1 MRPGGISVEAI
12 PVTRYIFRRLIHSA
26 IIIWGVA
33 TLVFFLLRAI
43 PGDPVLNMLGPEY
56 TPEAAEA
63 LRNKLGLDENVFV
76 QYVRWVGDILRG
88 DLGTSITGVESVSS
102 AIASGLPKTM
112 SISIVAFVIA
122 LVIAVPAGIL
132 SALRRNT
139 PLDFAVSIFAFLG
152 ISMPSFWFGI
162 ILILIFAVNLGWL
175 PSLGYRSLTE
185 DGFIEWFTHL
195 VLPALA
201 IGPGYAAILTR
212 FIRAGL
218 LEAMSSDYI
227 RTARAKGVSERRVVI
242 GHGLRNSMIPVV
254 TVAGIQVALL
264 LSGTVIIET
273 VFSIRGIGRLL
284 VGAIFDKDYPMVQ
297 GAILVV
303 SLIFVM
309 ANLVVDILYTFLDPR
324 IKYA

>member
-1 MRPGGISVEAI
+1 LGAAEASL
-12 PVTRYIFRRLIHSA
+12 VTRYIIRRLIHSV
-26 IIIWGVA
+26 IIVWGVA

-56 TPEAAEA
+56 TPEAADA
-63 LRNKLGLDENVFV
+63 LRDKLGLDEAVLV
-76 QYVRWVGDILRG
+76 QFVRWLGDILVG
-88 DLGTSITGVESVSS
+88 DLGTSITGAETVGS
-102 AIASGLPKTM
+102 AIASGLPKTL
-112 SISIVAFVIA
+112 SISVVAFIIS
-122 LVIAVPAGIL
+122 LMIAVPAGIL
-132 SALRRNT
+132 SALRRNSL
-139 PLDFAVSIFAFLG
+139 LDFLVSTFAFLG
-152 ISMPSFWFGI
+152 VSMPSFWFGI

-175 PSLGYRSLTE
+175 PSLGYASLTE
-185 DGFIEWFTHL
+185 DGFVEWFKHL
-195 VLPALA
+195 LLPALA

-227 RTARAKGVSERRVVI
+227 RTARAKGLSERRVVMA
-242 GHGLRNSMIPVV
+242 HGLRNSMIPVV

-264 LSGTVIIET
+264 LSGTVVIET

-303 SLIFVM
+303 AVIFVM
-309 ANLVVDILYTFLDPR
+309 ANLIVDILYTLLDPR
-324 IKYA
+324 IRYA

>member
-1 MRPGGISVEAI
+1 M
-12 PVTRYIFRRLIHSA
+12 TRYIIRRLFHSA

-43 PGDPVLNMLGPEY
+43 PGDPVLNMLGPDY
-56 TPEAAEA
+56 TPEAADA
-63 LRNKLGLDENVFV
+63 LRHKLGLDENVFV
-76 QYVRWVGDILRG
+76 QYARWVGDIVRG
-88 DLGTSITGVESVSS
+88 DFGTSITGVESVSS

-112 SISIVAFVIA
+112 SISIVAFIISLMIA
-122 LVIAVPAGIL
+122 IPAGIF
-132 SALRRNT
+132 SALKRNT
-139 PLDFAVSIFAFLG
+139 PLDFLVSIFAFLG
-152 ISMPSFWFGI
+152 VSMPSFWFGI
-162 ILILIFAVNLGWL
+162 ILILVFAVNLGWL
-175 PSLGYRSLTE
+175 PSLGYKSLTD
-185 DGFIEWFTHL
+185 DGFVEWFKHL
-195 VLPALA
+195 LLPALA

-227 RTARAKGVSERRVVI
+227 RTARAKGLRERSVVVS
-242 GHGLRNSMIPVV
+242 HGLRNSMIPVV
-254 TVAGIQVALL
+254 TIAGIQVALL

-303 SLIFVM
+303 ALIFVM
-309 ANLVVDILYTFLDPR
+309 ANLIVDILYTFLDPR

>member
-1 MRPGGISVEAI
+1 M
-12 PVTRYIFRRLIHSA
+12 TRYIIRRLMHSV

-63 LRNKLGLDENVFV
+63 LRQKLGLNENVFV
-76 QYVRWVGDILRG
+76 QYVRWVGDIVRG
-88 DLGTSITGVESVSS
+88 DLGTSITGVESVSG

-112 SISIVAFVIA
+112 SISIVAFIISLMIA
-122 LVIAVPAGIL
+122 IPAGIL
-132 SALRRNT
+132 SALKRNT
-139 PLDFAVSIFAFLG
+139 PLDFFVSIFAFLG
-152 ISMPSFWFGI
+152 VSMPSFWFGI
-162 ILILIFAVNLGWL
+162 ILILVFAVNLGWL
-175 PSLGYRSLTE
+175 PSLGYRSLTD
-185 DGFIEWFTHL
+185 DGFVTWFKHL
-195 VLPALA
+195 LLPAMA

-227 RTARAKGVSERRVVI
+227 RTARAKGLSERHVVI
-242 GHGLRNSMIPVV
+242 SHGLRNSMIPVV
-254 TVAGIQVALL
+254 TIAGIQVALL

>member
-1 MRPGGISVEAI
+1 
-12 PVTRYIFRRLIHSA
+12 VTRYIIRRLIHSV

-63 LRNKLGLDENVFV
+63 LRHKLGLDENVFV
-76 QYVRWVGDILRG
+76 QYVRWVGDIVRG
-88 DLGTSITGVESVSS
+88 DLGTSITGVESVSG

-112 SISIVAFVIA
+112 SISIVAFIIS
-122 LVIAVPAGIL
+122 LLIAVPAGIL
-132 SALRRNT
+132 SALKRNT
-139 PLDFAVSIFAFLG
+139 PIDFLVSIFAFLG
-152 ISMPSFWFGI
+152 VSMPSFWFGI
-162 ILILIFAVNLGWL
+162 ILILVFAVNLGWL
-175 PSLGYRSLTE
+175 PSLGYRSLSE
-185 DGFIEWFTHL
+185 DGFVTWFKHL
-195 VLPALA
+195 LLPALA

-227 RTARAKGVSERRVVI
+227 RTARAKGLSERRVVI
-242 GHGLRNSMIPVV
+242 SHGLRNSMIPVV
-254 TVAGIQVALL
+254 TIAGIQVALL

-303 SLIFVM
+303 ALIFVM
-309 ANLVVDILYTFLDPR
+309 ANLIVDILYTFLDPR

>member
-1 MRPGGISVEAI
+1 M
-12 PVTRYIFRRLIHSA
+12 
-26 IIIWGVA
+26 
-33 TLVFFLLRAI
+33 
-43 PGDPVLNMLGPEY
+43 
-56 TPEAAEA
+56 
-63 LRNKLGLDENVFV
+63 
-76 QYVRWVGDILRG
+76 
-88 DLGTSITGVESVSS
+88 
-102 AIASGLPKTM
+102 
-112 SISIVAFVIA
+112 
-122 LVIAVPAGIL
+122 
-132 SALRRNT
+132 
-139 PLDFAVSIFAFLG
+139 SIFAFLG
-152 ISMPSFWFGI
+152 VSMPSFWFGI
-162 ILILIFAVNLGWL
+162 ILILVFAVNLGWL
-175 PSLGYRSLTE
+175 PSLGYSSLTE
-185 DGFIEWFTHL
+185 DGFWPWFSH
-195 VLPALA
+195 VLMPALA
-201 IGPGYAAILTR
+201 IGPAYAAILTR

-227 RTARAKGVSERRVVI
+227 RTARAKGISERRVVI

-264 LSGTVIIET
+264 LSGTVVIET

>member
-1 MRPGGISVEAI
+1 M
-12 PVTRYIFRRLIHSA
+12 TRYIIRRLIHSL

-63 LRNKLGLDENVFV
+63 LRNKLGLDEPVLT
-76 QYVRWVGDILRG
+76 QYFRWLGDMLTG
-88 DLGTSITGVESVSS
+88 DLGTSITGAESVGS
-102 AIASGLPKTM
+102 AIASGLPKTL
-112 SISIVAFVIA
+112 SISLVAFIISLMIA
-122 LVIAVPAGIL
+122 IPAGIF
-132 SALRRNT
+132 SALKRNT
-139 PLDFAVSIFAFLG
+139 PLDFFVSIFAFLG
-152 ISMPSFWFGI
+152 VSMPSFWFGI
-162 ILILIFAVNLGWL
+162 ILILVFAVNLGWL
-175 PSLGYRSLTE
+175 PSLGYASISE
-185 DGFIEWFTHL
+185 DGVVEWFKHL
-195 VLPALA
+195 LLPALA

-227 RTARAKGVSERRVVI
+227 RTARAKGASERRVVVA
-242 GHGLRNSMIPVV
+242 HGLRNSMIPVV

-264 LSGTVIIET
+264 LSGTVVIET

-303 SLIFVM
+303 SVIFVM
-309 ANLVVDILYTFLDPR
+309 ANLIVDIVYTFLDPR
-324 IKYA
+324 IRYA

>member
-1 MRPGGISVEAI
+1 M
-12 PVTRYIFRRLIHSA
+12 TRYILRRLIHSA

-76 QYVRWVGDILRG
+76 QYVRWVGDVLRG

-102 AIASGLPKTM
+102 AIGSGLPKTM
-112 SISIVAFVIA
+112 SISIVAFIIA
-122 LVIAVPAGIL
+122 LAIAIPAGIL

-162 ILILIFAVNLGWL
+162 ILILLFAVNLGWL

-185 DGFIEWFTHL
+185 DGFIDWFKHL

>member
-1 MRPGGISVEAI
+1 M
-12 PVTRYIFRRLIHSA
+12 TRYIIRRLIHSA

-63 LRNKLGLDENVFV
+63 LRHKLGLDENVFV
-76 QYVRWVGDILRG
+76 QYFRWVGDILRG

-112 SISIVAFVIA
+112 SISIVAFIISLAIA
-122 LVIAVPAGIL
+122 IPAGII
-132 SALRRNT
+132 SALKRNT
-139 PLDFAVSIFAFLG
+139 PVDYLVSVFAFLG
-152 ISMPSFWFGI
+152 VSMPSFWFGI
-162 ILILIFAVNLGWL
+162 ILILLFAVNLGWL
-175 PSLGYRSLTE
+175 PSLGYKSLTE
-185 DGFIEWFTHL
+185 DGFVEWFKHL
-195 VLPALA
+195 LLPALA

-227 RTARAKGVSERRVVI
+227 RTARAKGLKERNVVI
-242 GHGLRNSMIPVV
+242 SHGLRNSMIPVV
-254 TVAGIQVALL
+254 TIAGIQVALL

-303 SLIFVM
+303 ALIFVM

>member
-1 MRPGGISVEAI
+1 M
-12 PVTRYIFRRLIHSA
+12 TRYILRRLFHSL

-33 TLVFFLLRAI
+33 TLVFFLIRAI
-43 PGDPVLNMLGPEY
+43 PGDPVLNMLGPDY

-112 SISIVAFVIA
+112 SISIVAFIIA
-122 LVIAVPAGIL
+122 LAIAIPAGIL

-162 ILILIFAVNLGWL
+162 ILILLFAVNLGWL

-185 DGFIEWFTHL
+185 DGFIDWFKHL

-242 GHGLRNSMIPVV
+242 SHGLRNSMIPVV

>member
-1 MRPGGISVEAI
+1 M
-12 PVTRYIFRRLIHSA
+12 TRYIIRRLLHSVL
-26 IIIWGVA
+26 IIWGVA

-63 LRNKLGLDENVFV
+63 LRHKLGLDEPVLV
-76 QYVRWVGDILRG
+76 QYFRWAGDILVG
-88 DLGTSITGVESVSS
+88 DFGTSINGTESVAS
-102 AIASGLPKTM
+102 AIGAGLPKTM
-112 SISIVAFVIA
+112 SISLLAFIISI
-122 LVIAVPAGIL
+122 LIAVPAGIL
-132 SALRRNT
+132 SALKRNT
-139 PLDFAVSIFAFLG
+139 PLDFLISLFAFLG
-152 ISMPSFWFGI
+152 VSMPSFWFGI
-162 ILILIFAVNLGWL
+162 ILILLFAVNLSWL
-175 PSLGYRSLTE
+175 PSLGYASLSE
-185 DGFIEWFTHL
+185 DGFTEWFKHL
-195 VLPALA
+195 ILPALA

-227 RTARAKGVSERRVVI
+227 RTARAKGVSERRVVVA
-242 GHGLRNSMIPVV
+242 HGLRNSMIPVV

-264 LSGTVIIET
+264 LSGTVVIET
-273 VFSIRGIGRLL
+273 VFAIRGIGRLL

-309 ANLVVDILYTFLDPR
+309 TNLVVDILYTFLDPR